1 MSERENHRP
10 RQGQQNQ
17 QRRPAQR
24 QAARRN
30 SAASS
35 RSSVTSRTRRS
46 GTSAKTRK
54 TGAKNVKRTKD
65 EYSGFRFLGIMLI
78 VALLICGGIFAV
90 MAIKDKLHSDTVEQ
104 TVAEPATARVTFTEG
119 KTVRQ
124 YGVLLEENGV
134 CNAEDFYNEMR
145 VTDFTADFS
154 FLPSNEVLQQREYP
168 LEGYLY
174 PDTYTFYIGEK
185 PKSVIKR
192 FLKNFAV
199 RVSEEM
205 VRYANSN
212 GEGFKKVEMSF
223 DSAVVLASIIERESP
238 DNAERDKISA
248 VFWNRMENPTVSGT
262 GGKLQSDATHYY
274 PYVVTDERPEGFRSE
289 YDTYDI
295 AGLPKGPICSP
306 SVDSIK
312 AAVYPD
318 TTCKAYFF
326 FNDKKGNHYYAET
339 YAEHKKNIQ
348 YCKDN
353 GLA

>member
-168 LEGYLY
+168 L
-174 PDTYTFYIGEK
+174 
-185 PKSVIKR
+185 
-192 FLKNFAV
+192 
-199 RVSEEM
+199 
-205 VRYANSN
+205 
-212 GEGFKKVEMSF
+212 
-223 DSAVVLASIIERESP
+223 
-238 DNAERDKISA
+238 
-248 VFWNRMENPTVSGT
+248 
-262 GGKLQSDATHYY
+262 
-274 PYVVTDERPEGFRSE
+274 
-289 YDTYDI
+289 
-295 AGLPKGPICSP
+295 
-306 SVDSIK
+306 
-312 AAVYPD
+312 
-318 TTCKAYFF
+318 
-326 FNDKKGNHYYAET
+326 
-339 YAEHKKNIQ
+339 
-348 YCKDN
+348 
-353 GLA
+353 